1 VFLQNLRELSMHL
14 LKQSSMRSNKL
25 RSRSLSEPNAMHVHA
40 VATKYAS
47 SQLEIS
53 RSLCA
58 HLTLAAGVDA
68 RLHKQI
74 GFQLMYVIQLI
85 LVVDNRFRIMPKR
98 NYLNLFYSYL

>member
-1 VFLQNLRELSMHL
+1 M
-14 LKQSSMRSNKL
+14 
-25 RSRSLSEPNAMHVHA
+25 SEPNAMHVHA

-68 RLHKQI
+68 RHHKQI
-74 GFQLMYVIQLI
+74 GFQLMYVEI
-85 LVVDNRFRIMPKR
+85 V
-98 NYLNLFYSYL
+98 

>member
-1 VFLQNLRELSMHL
+1 MHL

-25 RSRSLSEPNAMHVHA
+25 RNRSMSEPNAMHVHA

-58 HLTLAAGVDA
+58 HLTLAAGVDT

-74 GFQLMYVIQLI
+74 GFQLMYASNTSNSSNRSNI
-85 LVVDNRFRIMPKR
+85 LDI
-98 NYLNLFYSYL
+98 

>member
-1 VFLQNLRELSMHL
+1 M
-14 LKQSSMRSNKL
+14 
-25 RSRSLSEPNAMHVHA
+25 SEPNAMHVHA

-74 GFQLMYVIQLI
+74 GFQLMYANTIAQSNIMVEICIYFLSLFQPWLI
-85 LVVDNRFRIMPKR
+85 
-98 NYLNLFYSYL
+98 YQ

>member
-1 VFLQNLRELSMHL
+1 M
-14 LKQSSMRSNKL
+14 
-25 RSRSLSEPNAMHVHA
+25 SEPNAMHVHA

-74 GFQLMYVIQLI
+74 GFQLMYANTMVEI
-85 LVVDNRFRIMPKR
+85 RIFFFKFISTMANTSNTSSK
-98 NYLNLFYSYL
+98 

>member
-1 VFLQNLRELSMHL
+1 M
-14 LKQSSMRSNKL
+14 
-25 RSRSLSEPNAMHVHA
+25 SEPNAMHVHA

-58 HLTLAAGVDA
+58 HLTLAAGVDT

-74 GFQLMYVIQLI
+74 GFQLMYVYYGLSLVIKFIVSTVNRQRNIKIYMIVEII
-85 LVVDNRFRIMPKR
+85 LYKN
-98 NYLNLFYSYL
+98 

>member
-1 VFLQNLRELSMHL
+1 MP
-14 LKQSSMRSNKL
+14 
-25 RSRSLSEPNAMHVHA
+25 EPNAMHVHA

-68 RLHKQI
+68 RLHKHI
-74 GFQLMYVIQLI
+74 GFQLM
-85 LVVDNRFRIMPKR
+85 
-98 NYLNLFYSYL
+98 